1 MSDRHTACC
10 IKLQYYALPTS
21 PCTCPPG
28 AGLDPDGEYV
38 IDWTG
43 GSPRIVEAQD
53 SDPDEAVMTLSDAS
67 FEVQEWQD
75 AQWKTTVAQPA
86 NP

>member
-1 MSDRHTACC
+1 MSKRHTACC
-10 IKLQYYALPTS
+10 AKLQDYARPNT

-43 GSPRIVEAQD
+43 GIPQIVEARD
-53 SDPDEAVMTLSDAS
+53 SDPDEEVMCLPDAVL
-67 FEVQEWQD
+67 EVKQWQD
-75 AQWKTTVAQPA
+75 AQWKTADTIRHA
-86 NP
+86 